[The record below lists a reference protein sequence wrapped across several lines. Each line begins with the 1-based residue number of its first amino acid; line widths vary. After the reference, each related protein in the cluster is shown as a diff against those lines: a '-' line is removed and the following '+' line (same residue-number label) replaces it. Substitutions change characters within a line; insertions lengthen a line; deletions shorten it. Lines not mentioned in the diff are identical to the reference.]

1 MNFEDILDSITE
13 IGINEHSKTIINNAN
28 DNLNQS
34 IRSIYEIPKRKNEF
48 CNSAIIISAGPS
60 LHRKNIINRIIESK
74 YRGTTICVDG
84 SYISCIKAGL
94 IPNYVLALDPHP
106 KRVVRWFGDHDYEKN
121 KENDDYFDRQDLDID
136 FRNNSVVE
144 NQSNINLVNKFAKKT
159 KAIVSTTV
167 SKNVTNRIKEANFPD
182 YWWNPLVDNPNIKNS
197 ITKRLYKINNLPCMN
212 TGGNVGSA
220 AWVFASEILKIKKI
234 ALVGMDFGYYSDLP
248 YEKTQTYYELVN
260 FIGEKKLINKCFKKY
275 IFPLNDEEF
284 YTDPT
289 YYWYRKNFFEL
300 LKKSNAK
307 TYNCSE
313 GGVLFSD
320 LLECIHLD
328 KFLELYK

>member
-1 MNFEDILDSITE
+1 
-13 IGINEHSKTIINNAN
+13 
-28 DNLNQS
+28 
-34 IRSIYEIPKRKNEF
+34 
-48 CNSAIIISAGPS
+48 
-60 LHRKNIINRIIESK
+60 
-74 YRGTTICVDG
+74 
-84 SYISCIKAGL
+84 
-94 IPNYVLALDPHP
+94 
-106 KRVVRWFGDHDYEKN
+106 
-121 KENDDYFDRQDLDID
+121 
-136 FRNNSVVE
+136 
-144 NQSNINLVNKFAKKT
+144 
-159 KAIVSTTV
+159 
-167 SKNVTNRIKEANFPD
+167 
-182 YWWNPLVDNPNIKNS
+182 
-197 ITKRLYKINNLPCMN
+197 MN